1 MNQGYFCVGGF
12 VCDLLEG
19 WIVWVEVFLNQMECG
34 VEEYIIFFV
43 VNLIFLDWV
52 KGVGVI
58 FVDVVF
64 DFGLIGLNLWVLGVL
79 FDNCK
84 DYFYC
89 GFEDYD
95 FNVIFSFDGDLF
107 VCFNMWLFEF
117 SESIKIICQGL

>member
-1 MNQGYFCVGGF
+1 M
-12 VCDLLEG
+12 
-19 WIVWVEVFLNQMECG
+19 
-34 VEEYIIFFV
+34 EEYIIFFV

-117 SESIKIICQGL
+117 SESIKIIC